1 MFNMIQ
7 ATMTDP
13 MMLGVIA
20 NYYDGGFV
28 RDLAFFLMDALQTP
42 VSCLLWNLFDP
53 NSIQI
58 DISSKL
64 YKGLKRSDWTYLQGS
79 PQKQQPEISTEK

>member
-1 MFNMIQ
+1 
-7 ATMTDP
+7 
-13 MMLGVIA
+13 
-20 NYYDGGFV
+20 
-28 RDLAFFLMDALQTP
+28 MDALQTP